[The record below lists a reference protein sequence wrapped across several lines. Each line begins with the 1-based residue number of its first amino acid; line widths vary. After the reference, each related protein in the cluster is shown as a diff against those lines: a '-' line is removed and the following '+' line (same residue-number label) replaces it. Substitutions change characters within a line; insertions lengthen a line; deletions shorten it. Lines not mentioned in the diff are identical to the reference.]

1 MTHGIPPRLPPFR
14 QSRPHA
20 AAPVIVQYGAT
31 ISIGG
36 RLYTVT
42 PTLTP
47 AGPAPIPVPVPAPGE
62 PTVTGVFAADGKTP
76 LAHALPG
83 APVVI
88 LGQHFGMKPGEVVFD
103 PAGRAAVTLWS
114 DTRIEA
120 TAPAVGDRVRRQSVA
135 IHLPD
140 APHFVPAAGEVE
152 IDAPTARR

>member
-1 MTHGIPPRLPPFR
+1 MHGIPPRLPPFR
-14 QSRPHA
+14 QSRPRT
-20 AAPVIVQYGAT
+20 AAPVIVQYGGT

-62 PTVTGVFAADGKTP
+62 PTVMGVFAADGKTP
-76 LAHALPG
+76 LVHALPG
-83 APVVI
+83 DPIVI
-88 LGQHFGMKPGEVVFD
+88 LGQHFGAPPGEVVFD
-103 PAGRAAVTLWS
+103 PAGRAVVLRWS
-114 DTRIEA
+114 DARIEA
-120 TAPAVGDRVRRQSVA
+120 VVPPVGDRVRRQSVA